1 MSNYYPMQLHTLT
14 TYRKRKDK
22 KRIGHGGKRG
32 TTSGKGTKGQKSRS
46 GHKIRPAQ
54 RDLIQR
60 LPKFRGVKNKP
71 LAAAPVAINLSQ
83 LSRVTDAIITRDA
96 LLRAGLIRASEVSIK
111 ILGSGSVTRPLTI
124 QGLSISESAKEKIE
138 KAGGQIVASSK

>member
-1 MSNYYPMQLHTLT
+1 MQLHTLKT
-14 TYRKRKDK
+14 TYTRKDK
-22 KRIGHGGKRG
+22 KRIGRGGKRG

-71 LAAAPVAINLSQ
+71 LRAAPIAINLRD
-83 LSRVTDAIITRDA
+83 LERKITGTVVSYTTLREA
-96 LLRAGLIRASEVSIK
+96 GLLRNSNTFVK
-111 ILGSGSVTRPLTI
+111 ILGTGEVTRPFEIRGLTVS
-124 QGLSISESAKEKIE
+124 GSAKEKIE
-138 KAGGQIVASSK
+138 KAGGSVTH